1 MSPFAANLIRQPVHI
16 KRADLRSMIRLVR
29 NLYVLSRLPAYR
41 ETILA
46 EVSDMARFDPGH
58 DAVMMGYDFH
68 LTTDGPRLI
77 EVNTN
82 AGGGLIAYLS
92 HLPENTPDPVPLP
105 DRLQKQV
112 LNSFAEEFFR
122 FTRGV
127 RQRPVSI
134 LILDEQPKD
143 QFLFP
148 EMQVFQQLFEQ
159 WGVPCAIADPKDVEE
174 RNAEVF
180 YQGNKVEMIYNRHCD
195 FYLETQPMAAIA
207 RAYRA
212 GTLCLTPNP
221 FTYTLLGDKR
231 RMAMWSDMQR
241 LALPGLSRQRAEQ
254 IFRHTPYTRLLVDL
268 SKESTWKMRKQL
280 VFKPATRFGSR
291 GVYMG
296 ERISRNRFDTLPA
309 DQTLVQALV
318 PPSLTRLVD
327 REQPMKTDFRLFVYR
342 DRPLGIAA
350 RLYRGQVT
358 NLQSEG
364 SGFAPVLIAKN

>member
-1 MSPFAANLIRQPVHI
+1 MPLFAKNLIRQPVHI
-16 KRADLRSMIRLVR
+16 ERADLRSMIRLVR
-29 NLYVLSRLPAYR
+29 DLYILSRLPAYR
-41 ETILA
+41 EAIRTEIP
-46 EVSDMARFDPGH
+46 DIARFDPGH

-68 LTTDGPRLI
+68 LTADGPRLI

-92 HLPENTPDPVPLP
+92 HLPEDSPEPVSLP
-105 DRLQKQV
+105 DRLKNQI
-112 LNSFAEEFFR
+112 LDSFTEEFFR

-127 RQRPVSI
+127 RQRPRNI
-134 LILDEQPKD
+134 LILDEQPED
-143 QFLFP
+143 QFLYP
-148 EMQVFQQLFEQ
+148 EMQVFRQLFEQ

-174 RNAEVF
+174 RNSEVF

-195 FYLETQPMAAIA
+195 FYLETQPMAGIA
-207 RAYRA
+207 RAYLARN
-212 GTLCLTPNP
+212 LCLTPNP
-221 FTYTLLGDKR
+221 FAYALLGDKR
-231 RMAMWSDMQR
+231 RMALWSDSQR
-241 LALPGLSRQRAEQ
+241 LEFSGLARQRAEQ
-254 IFRHTPYTRLLVDL
+254 IFRQTPYTRRLADL
-268 SKESTWKMRKQL
+268 SPESLWKMRKQL

-296 ERISRNRFDTLPA
+296 ERISRSRFDTLPA
-309 DQTLVQALV
+309 EQTLVQALV
-318 PPSLTRLVD
+318 APSLTWLAD

-364 SGFAPVLIAKN
+364 SGFAPVQIVKT